1 MLDVVCW
8 LWTPTKEYRSQFC
21 TDHANTLYSMVQ
33 RHYPHEFRFS
43 CISDRST
50 GFDKGIRVLPLW
62 DDFSKMESIYG
73 PNTPS
78 CYRRLRAFSGEM
90 ASVIGPRFVSVDL
103 DVVVTGDLSPVW
115 NRKEDF
121 IIWGDRAR
129 QTPYNGSMWMMNAG
143 AREKIWTEFQKNPER
158 AVQKAR
164 GAGFFGSDQAWMCYM
179 LGPMENRWTADDG
192 VFSYRTHVKPARG
205 ALPKD
210 ARIVFFQG
218 HYDPWHPMIREQC
231 PWVGQHYR

>member
-8 LWTPTKEYRSQFC
+8 LWTPTKDYRSQFC
-21 TDHANTLYSMVQ
+21 TDHANTLYAMVQ

-43 CISDRST
+43 CITDRDT
-50 GFDKGIRVLPLW
+50 GFDKGIRVIPLW
-62 DDFSKMESIYG
+62 DDYSKMESIYG

-78 CYRRLRAFSGEM
+78 CYRRLRAFSSEM
-90 ASVIGPRFVSVDL
+90 AHVIGPRFVSVDL
-103 DVVVTGDLSPVW
+103 DVVVTGDLTPVW

-121 IIWGDRAR
+121 VIWGDRAR

-143 AREKIWTEFQKNPER
+143 AREKVWTEFHRDPER
-158 AVQKAR
+158 AVRKAR
-164 GAGFFGSDQAWMCYM
+164 GAGFFGSDQAWMCYT

-192 VFSYRTHVKPARG
+192 VYSYRTHVKPAKG

-231 PWVGQHYR
+231 PWVSQHYR